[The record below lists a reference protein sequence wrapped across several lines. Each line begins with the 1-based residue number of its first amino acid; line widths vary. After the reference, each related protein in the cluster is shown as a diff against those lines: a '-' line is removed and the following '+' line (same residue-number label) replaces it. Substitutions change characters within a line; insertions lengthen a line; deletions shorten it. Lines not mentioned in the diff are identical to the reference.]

1 MKNLKFTFLFFVVF
15 SCFLIASCTSK
26 EEVKSSNTTALDSI
40 SLFMKDMKN
49 NDLDFNTRLN
59 RANRAL
65 QKIENKRSDT
75 RIEQILAYKIYLFG
89 NLKQLDSAVSIN
101 KALIQINIEKNDSVA
116 IANNYYQLAYYY
128 FQNDKKDSAFIA
140 NKLSKEIYIK
150 LGDSSK
156 IGENLA
162 QMAIIQS
169 GLGDFIGSDNN
180 AIQAL
185 KYLDKDNLVYISA
198 IYNSIAI
205 SAKKRKDYK
214 EAIYWYN
221 KAIETSTI
229 NSFKAV
235 KSGNLAVVYRYL
247 QEYDKS
253 IAIFEELI
261 KGGSLDNDI
270 KAKSRVLDNLAYTKW
285 LANENENVSDD
296 LLAVL
301 NTRREENDLWGL
313 NASYAHLADYYKN
326 KNPDIALKY
335 ARKMYKQ
342 AKLLNSAE
350 DQLEAMQKLIEL
362 ETSVKAKEYY
372 HTYIKL
378 SDSLMDAERNK
389 LNKFEKLKYDSEK
402 NREDNLQLK
411 ITNSKK
417 ELQLEKEKTRNIIGA
432 ASSGTV
438 VLGLLGFLYYR
449 KQKHRQEKRAE
460 VYKTE
465 TRIAKKLHD
474 EVANNMVNIM
484 NKVQYTEDPKEQ
496 LLDDLEK
503 VYLLTRDISH
513 QNNSIETGV
522 HFKKSLKNLLTS
534 FNTTTTTIILKNSS
548 EVTLEEIA
556 KDKQIEIYRIMQELM
571 VNMQKHSKATLVA
584 ISFKRTADEYF
595 INYSDNGKGADQSEL
610 KVRNGLKNVE
620 TRIKSINGLITFETS
635 LNKGFKAFISF
646 KK

>member
-513 QNNSIETGV
+513 
-522 HFKKSLKNLLTS
+522 
-534 FNTTTTTIILKNSS
+534 
-548 EVTLEEIA
+548 
-556 KDKQIEIYRIMQELM
+556 
-571 VNMQKHSKATLVA
+571 
-584 ISFKRTADEYF
+584 
-595 INYSDNGKGADQSEL
+595 
-610 KVRNGLKNVE
+610 
-620 TRIKSINGLITFETS
+620 
-635 LNKGFKAFISF
+635 
-646 KK
+646 

>member
-1 MKNLKFTFLFFVVF
+1 MKNLKYSFVLFVLIISFLFSF
-15 SCFLIASCTSK
+15 CNTKIANPGETTKLDSIDFFIKKMKNNKLNTNERLLSANSALEQIEKSNEDKKVTTILSYKTYLVGLERNFEGALKTSK
-26 EEVKSSNTTALDSI
+26 ELLQLSI
-40 SLFMKDMKN
+40 
-49 NDLDFNTRLN
+49 
-59 RANRAL
+59 
-65 QKIENKRSDT
+65 KR
-75 RIEQILAYKIYLFG
+75 K
-89 NLKQLDSAVSIN
+89 DSAMIADVSFR
-101 KALIQINIEKNDSVA
+101 VG
-116 IANNYYQLAYYY
+116 YY
-128 FQNDKKDSAFIA
+128 FLMEAKKDSAFLHYQMA
-140 NKLSKEIYIK
+140 NSIYTVFN
-150 LGDSSK
+150 DSVK
-156 IGENLA
+156 IGQSLA
-162 QMAIIQS
+162 QMAMIQS
-169 GLGDFIGSDNN
+169 DYGDFIDSDIN
-180 AIQAL
+180 AINAIT
-185 KYLDKDNLVYISA
+185 YLDENDKVYLSA
-198 IYNSIAI
+198 IYNCLAI
-205 SAKKRKDYK
+205 SSKGQFDYV
-214 EAIYWYN
+214 EAVYWYD
-221 KAIETSTI
+221 KAIELAP
-229 NSFKAV
+229 NSIEKIRCLNNKANSLGYMKEFE
-235 KSGNLAVVYRYL
+235 KSN
-247 QEYDKS
+247 
-253 IAIFEELI
+253 AIFENIIKDSIIDNYPKTKARIIDNMAFTIWKQDPSKNVLTELLSALKI
-261 KGGSLDNDI
+261 
-270 KAKSRVLDNLAYTKW
+270 
-285 LANENENVSDD
+285 
-296 LLAVL
+296 
-301 NTRREENDLWGL
+301 REQQNDLVGL
-313 NASYAHLADYYKN
+313 ATSYDHLSEYFKNTNNTLAIDYAIKYLEVSRKDKSPN
-326 KNPDIALKY
+326 EELKAL
-335 ARKMYKQ
+335 Q
-342 AKLLNSAE
+342 A
-350 DQLEAMQKLIEL
+350 LIEL
-362 ETSVKAKEYY
+362 NQKSNGYSNYARYVS
-372 HTYIKL
+372 L
-378 SDSLMDAERNK
+378 RDSLDKAE
-389 LNKFEKLKYDSEK
+389 LNRKNSFAKIKYDSEK

-438 VLGLLGFLYYR
+438 VIGLLGFLYYR

-522 HFKKSLKNLLTS
+522 HFKNSLKNLLTS

-595 INYSDNGKGADQSEL
+595 INYSDNGKGVDQSEL

>member
-1 MKNLKFTFLFFVVF
+1 
-15 SCFLIASCTSK
+15 
-26 EEVKSSNTTALDSI
+26 
-40 SLFMKDMKN
+40 MKDMKN